1 MLEILITIKTKQA
14 IKIEFATRTP
24 RNVPIELFD
33 MFLFQK
39 NIFSFP
45 KARYPEYIDYESYAS
60 KSNNQ

>member
-24 RNVPIELFD
+24 SNVPIELFD

-39 NIFSFP
+39 KHIFIPQGSLSGVY
-45 KARYPEYIDYESYAS
+45 RL
-60 KSNNQ
+60 